1 VSHTTAQAFGA
12 LALAVTDR
20 MRDSVEGVAGHG
32 ASGPAALVALD
43 GLAAGGSI
51 DSLRR
56 LLGITHSGAVR
67 LVDRLVAAR
76 LVERRIGADARA
88 VSIHLTPEGRR
99 AARRVMTAREAALE
113 QVLAAL
119 APAERAQLDSLLST
133 LLGGLPAAPDEA
145 LRICRLCDTR
155 ACGHGTERC
164 PLTRRVSVQP

>member
-1 VSHTTAQAFGA
+1 
-12 LALAVTDR
+12 
-20 MRDSVEGVAGHG
+20 MRASVEGAAGHG

-113 QVLAAL
+113 QVLAVL
-119 APAERAQLDSLLST
+119 EPAERAQLDSLLPT
-133 LLGGLPAAPDEA
+133 LLGGLAAAPDEA
-145 LRICRLCDTR
+145 LRICRLCDMR
-155 ACGHGTERC
+155 ACGHGTDRC
-164 PLTRRVSVQP
+164 PLTRSQSVQASA